1 MSAYLRGIQY
11 CLPEQVRRNED
22 LAAVHRTWDPAKF
35 YEKTGIRSRRI
46 ASVDQTAGDLGYRAA
61 ERLLDELSVDRDT
74 IGALIFCTQ
83 SPDFFLPTTACLLQ
97 ERLGLPTHCGA
108 FDYNLGCSGFTY
120 GLWLS
125 RSLILS
131 NAVSNVLLIV
141 ADTYSKYCDPDD
153 LTTAPIFGDAG
164 AAALISAAPAGS
176 IGTLGPT
183 VVGTDGRGASN
194 LIVRAGGARLPK
206 SSARGDTY
214 LYMNGPEVF
223 SFTLSAVKVGIQQLL
238 DRLEVGWDEVDL
250 FLFHQANRFLL
261 QRLQAVMKIPD
272 EKLPIDVEDVGNTV
286 SASIPLLI
294 RRGMDR
300 GLFRPGQRC
309 VMAGFGVGY
318 SWAMSA
324 MTWGVAEGSL
334 P

>member
-1 MSAYLRGIQY
+1 MTAFLLGIE
-11 CLPEQVRRNED
+11 CHLPEQIRTNEE
-22 LAAVHRTWDPAKF
+22 LAALHAGWDATKF

-46 ASVDQTAGDLGYRAA
+46 AAVDQTASDLGYLAA
-61 ERLLDELSVDRDT
+61 ERLLRGTAIDRGT
-74 IGALIFCTQ
+74 IDALLFCTQ

-97 ERLGLPTHCGA
+97 ERLGLPSTCGA

-120 GLWLS
+120 GLWLA

-131 NAVSNVLLIV
+131 NTVRNVLLIV

-153 LTTAPIFGDAG
+153 LTTGPIFGDAG
-164 AAALISAAPAGS
+164 AAALISGSSSGS
-176 IGTLGPT
+176 IATLGPT
-183 VVGTDGRGASN
+183 VVGTDGRGAGN
-194 LIVRAGGARLPK
+194 LIVRAGCARLPATT
-206 SSARGDTY
+206 SRADRH

-223 SFTLSAVKVGIQQLL
+223 SFTLSAVKAGIQQLL
-238 DRLEVGWDEVDL
+238 DGLGIGWNEVDV
-250 FLFHQANRFLL
+250 FLFHQANRFML
-261 QRLQAVMKIPD
+261 QRLRTVMKIP
-272 EKLPIDVEDVGNTV
+272 EGKMPIDMEDVGNTV

-324 MTWGVAEGSL
+324 LTWGEA
-334 P
+334 

>member
-1 MSAYLRGIQY
+1 MTAYLRGIHY
-11 CLPEQVRRNED
+11 CLPERVRTNVE
-22 LAAVHRTWDPAKF
+22 LAAAHPAWDPTKL

-46 ASVDQTAGDLGYRAA
+46 AAIDQTASDLGYIAA
-61 ERLLDELSVDRDT
+61 ERLLEELSFDRGRID
-74 IGALIFCTQ
+74 ALLFCTQ
-83 SPDFFLPTTACLLQ
+83 SPDFFLPTTACLLHT
-97 ERLGLPTHCGA
+97 RLGLPSHCGA

-153 LTTAPIFGDAG
+153 LATAPIFGDAG
-164 AAALISAAPAGS
+164 AAALISASADGS

-183 VVGTDGRGASN
+183 VVGTDGRGSHN
-194 LIVRAGGARLPK
+194 LIVRAGCARLPS
-206 SSARGDTY
+206 SSARGDNH
-214 LYMNGPEVF
+214 LYMNGPEIF
-223 SFTLSAVKVGIQQLL
+223 SFTLSAVKAGIQQLL
-238 DRLEVGWDEVDL
+238 DRLDIGWDEVDV
-250 FLFHQANRFLL
+250 FLFHQANRFMLE
-261 QRLQAVMKIPD
+261 RLRTVMKIPE
-272 EKLPIDVEDVGNTV
+272 EKMPIDVEDVGNTV

-300 GLFRPGQRC
+300 GLFRPGQKC
-309 VMAGFGVGY
+309 VLAGFGVGY

-324 MTWGVAEGSL
+324 LTWGDRVK
-334 P
+334 

>member
-1 MSAYLRGIQY
+1 MSVFLGGLQY
-11 CLPEQVRRNED
+11 YLPEQISTNEGWTTRHHD
-22 LAAVHRTWDPAKF
+22 WDPARF
-35 YEKTGIRSRRI
+35 YEKTGIRRRRI
-46 ASVDQTAGDLGYRAA
+46 AAVDQTAGDLGYLAA
-61 ERLLDELSVDRDT
+61 ERLLAELSFDRGT
-74 IGALIFCTQ
+74 IDALLFCTQ
-83 SPDFFLPTTACLLQ
+83 SPDFFLPATACLLQ
-97 ERLGLPTHCGA
+97 QRLGLPSTCGA

-125 RSLILS
+125 RALILS
-131 NAVSNVLLIV
+131 KAVNNVLLIV

-164 AAALISAAPAGS
+164 AAALISASPRGS
-176 IGTLGPT
+176 LATLGPT
-183 VVGTDGRGASN
+183 VVGTDGRGADN
-194 LIVRAGGARLPK
+194 LIVRAGCARLPRSQ
-206 SSARGDTY
+206 SSRDTH
-214 LYMNGPEVF
+214 LYMNGPEIF
-223 SFTLSAVKVGIQQLL
+223 SFTLSAVKSGIQQLL

-250 FLFHQANRFLL
+250 FLFHQANRFML
-261 QRLQAVMKIPD
+261 QRLRNVMKIPE
-272 EKLPIDVEDVGNTV
+272 EKMPIDVEDVGNTV

-324 MTWGVAEGSL
+324 LTWGDG
-334 P
+334 